1 MLAGAGVDYSR
12 ISSAEGEMKTVVDN
26 TVYNPSMSFHNRPAA
41 EAYIADMINANSGRN
56 TAEVKISINQNKM
69 RIEARDKIDTPLLG
83 VIDRDTSPIVVVA
96 ELDSPTFEGSTKVGE
111 TVGETLSPSQKVKM
125 RKALRKV
132 ELGLEKAVQRAK
144 TQRFGNVSQRR
155 QLRRFLERQ
164 LNEVRRQIRNQG

>member
-26 TVYNPSMSFHNRPAA
+26 TVYNPSMSFHNRL
-41 EAYIADMINANSGRN
+41 NANSGRN